1 MSPTNDRPQPP
12 QFRAVSSQR
21 DYTTSPTNDKPD
33 MNVVM
38 SNTEE
43 PSFALCDSSACLVQS
58 YFYPLSEMDE
68 SSSIPLSVVKRLNL
82 PTFGTENSENDKS
95 KEMGADSVTYH
106 TMSSTNDRP
115 CNAIEMQMSGRGIGG
130 TDVGSWMKNN
140 PPSPVI
146 FGFVVA
152 WMLTRRARMRD
163 RTKPSSQ
170 VQNPADSYGSSLQ
183 AVKGSLCQAP

>member
-1 MSPTNDRPQPP
+1 
-12 QFRAVSSQR
+12 
-21 DYTTSPTNDKPD
+21 

-38 SNTEE
+38 SNTDK

-58 YFYPLSEMDE
+58 YFYPPSEMDE
-68 SSSIPLSVVKRLNL
+68 SSSIPLSVVKRPNL

-95 KEMGADSVTYH
+95 MEMGADSVTYH

-115 CNAIEMQMSGRGIGG
+115 CSAIEMQTSGRGIGG
-130 TDVGSWMKNN
+130 MDVGSWMKNN

-152 WMLTRRARMRD
+152 WMLNRRARMRD
-163 RTKPSSQ
+163 CTKPSSQ
-170 VQNPADSYGSSLQ
+170 VQNPADGYGSSLQ
-183 AVKGSLCQAP
+183 AVKGSLCQVP